1 MKHDRDGDLRLAAV
15 ERVWRENRCVRRSS
29 AAVYRRWIVRFIGYC
44 RVCGLITRDELTEVG
59 ARRFAEWWHAQHPRY
74 RVEPI
79 VASTRSALRACS
91 FSLRSLGEP
100 VAEWCVTEKDARSQ
114 SQLIDAFADHLRDVR
129 GNPPSTVRKKVAQ
142 LSAFTAYLHA
152 NSGNPSAPTLH
163 EIDAYV
169 VQCSQ
174 RHARSTVADI
184 CSTLRRYVRFLC
196 SCGLIHHDIA
206 SSIQSPIVRAN
217 EAPHRTLSWSE
228 VQCMLKAIDRTTPV
242 GCRDYALLLMMSVY
256 GMGAGEVIGL
266 ELDSIDWQANT
277 VRVVRPK
284 TGAEFLLPL
293 LTDIAQALSNY
304 LRHGRPTRS
313 TTRRLFVTMRVPHGP
328 LSSAVTIRHVLHA
341 AAQQAGLP
349 TTHLGT
355 HVLRHTHACRQLEL
369 GTAPKLIGDILGHRD
384 PESTSA
390 YLRVATQ
397 RLRELALPVPT

>member
-1 MKHDRDGDLRLAAV
+1 MKHDRDWDRRLAAV
-15 ERVWRENRCVRRSS
+15 ERVWRQNRCIRRSS
-29 AAVYRRWIVRFIGYC
+29 AVVYRRWIDRFIDYC
-44 RVCGLITRDELTEVG
+44 CVSGLITRDELTDIG
-59 ARRFAEWWHAQHPRY
+59 ARRFAEHWHAQHPHD

-79 VASTRSALRACS
+79 VASSRSALRAWS

-100 VAEWCVTEKDARSQ
+100 VAEWCANRKEARSPT
-114 SQLIDAFADHLRDVR
+114 QLIEAFADHLRDVR
-129 GNPPSTVRKKVAQ
+129 GNPSSTVRKKVTQ
-142 LSAFTAYLHA
+142 LSAFTAYMHA
-152 NSGNPSAPTLH
+152 NNGDPSAPTLR

-169 VQCSQ
+169 AHCSQ
-174 RHARSTVADI
+174 LHVRSTVADI
-184 CSTLRRYVRFLC
+184 CSTLRRYVSFLC

-228 VQCMLKAIDRTTPV
+228 VRRMLKAIDRTTPV

-256 GMGAGEVIGL
+256 GMGAGEIIGL
-266 ELDSIDWQANT
+266 ELDSIDWRANT
-277 VRVVRPK
+277 IRVVRPK

-293 LTDIAQALSNY
+293 LTDVARALSNY
-304 LRHGRPTRS
+304 LRHGRPSRT

-328 LSSAVTIRHVLHA
+328 LSSAVTIRHILHA

-349 TTHLGT
+349 IMHLGT